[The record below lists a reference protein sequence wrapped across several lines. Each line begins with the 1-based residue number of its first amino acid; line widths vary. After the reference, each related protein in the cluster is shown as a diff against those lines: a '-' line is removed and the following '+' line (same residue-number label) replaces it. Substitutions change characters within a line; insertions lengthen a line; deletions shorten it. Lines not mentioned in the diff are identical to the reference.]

1 MKLRVYRK
9 KVPST
14 DKIHQLAGWVYQP
27 EGIIKGIVQ
36 VVHGMIEHIGRYDA
50 FMRSIAE
57 QGYVCFGFD
66 NLGHGKTAYEDELG
80 CFAHREGYRVLCD
93 DVYRFG
99 NNIKRQYGDKLKYT
113 LIGHCMGAFI
123 VTCTASYYPDFCDKL
138 ITLGTRST
146 MKGAKGELALLKAL
160 EKAEGTKRRSK
171 LADHL
176 FSGNFNKRFAHE
188 NDDLSWLSSIEDT
201 RSAFRAD
208 PSCMPGMSIG
218 AMKDMIRL
226 NIESNSKKI
235 LENLKSDLPVMIA
248 SGSDDPLGNFGRD
261 AMRIACALA
270 RTGHTNVQVKLYQGS
285 RHEVLNDICREKVI
299 ADILKF
305 CEHGKSPSSEQNKTT
320 QSVFATT
327 A

>member
-1 MKLRVYRK
+1 MKVRVYRK
-9 KVPST
+9 KIPST
-14 DKIHQLAGWVYQP
+14 DKYHQLAGWVYQP
-27 EGIIKGIVQ
+27 EGIIRGIVQ
-36 VVHGMIEHIGRYDA
+36 VVHGMIEHIGRYDS
-50 FMRSIAE
+50 FMRSIAA

-80 CFAHREGYRVLCD
+80 CFAHRDGYRVLCD

-99 NNIKRQYGDKLKYT
+99 NNIKKQYGSKLKYT

-138 ITLGTRST
+138 ITLGSRST
-146 MKGAKGELALLKAL
+146 VKGAKGELALLKAL

-176 FSGNFNKRFAHE
+176 FSTNFNKHFADE
-188 NDDLSWLSSIEDT
+188 NDDLSWLSSIEET

-208 PSCMPGMSIG
+208 PSCMVGMSIG
-218 AMKDMIRL
+218 AIKDLIML
-226 NIESNSKKI
+226 NIESNSKKT
-235 LENLKSDLPVMIA
+235 LENLRIDLPIMIA

-261 AMRIACALA
+261 AVRIGNALE
-270 RTGHTNVQVKLYQGS
+270 RTGHTNVQVRLYEGG
-285 RHEVLNDICREKVI
+285 RHEILNDVCREKVI
-299 ADILKF
+299 SDILSF
-305 CEHGKSPSSEQNKTT
+305 CEQGRKPLPVQNKNV
-320 QSVFATT
+320 SPVFAT